1 MDKNEP
7 ETTKLS
13 GKVKLLGWLAFIFII
28 FSFIAPYLF
37 TGESSYDRYN
47 FTQTGP
53 IGDTIGGLM
62 NPFIAIAGVIMTF
75 LAFLMQVRANE
86 IQKDEFRKSLKK
98 SVDEKIL
105 EDFHTLQ
112 LLGMDIDNVIYY
124 IDENIKYID
133 DYISKLEKNPYY
145 TGRLQRDNI
154 ETFYKPKEHDR
165 KQVYNGLQEFCSKEN
180 DEWIIKYNALYECID
195 YIPNAL
201 QEVRDSID
209 FYAESIRQEY
219 ATLRKRKQKMEELCI
234 TITKFSSYNSV
245 NHTIKREIL
254 HFFRVYDHIQ
264 QNISEESEVLYQ
276 TKEAIKELINDTG
289 NSIDESNTKEIEL
302 IFICREIYRE
312 ISDIERDA
320 QHTIAELN
328 RFKKNMQTDN
338 YSAQNRLK
346 NILPFINKA
355 IEKGKEFKTKYYQEY
370 HM

>member
-1 MDKNEP
+1 MNKNS
-7 ETTKLS
+7 TST
-13 GKVKLLGWLAFIFII
+13 GVIILGGLAFLLII
-28 FSFIAPYLF
+28 FSFFAPYLF
-37 TGESSYDRYN
+37 TGESSCNRYD

-86 IQKDEFRKSLKK
+86 IQRDEFRRSLKK

-201 QEVRDSID
+201 QEVHEAMDY
-209 FYAESIRQEY
+209 YAETARQEY
-219 ATLRKRKQKMEELCI
+219 ANLRKRNHKMEELCFI
-234 TITKFSSYNSV
+234 INKSHNNAV
-245 NHTIKREIL
+245 KRIISQFINRYHRISKDDDKSQIL
-254 HFFRVYDHIQ
+254 HQF
-264 QNISEESEVLYQ
+264 
-276 TKEAIKELINDTG
+276 KEAINELIKETSNLIDESDVNEKELIFT
-289 NSIDESNTKEIEL
+289 
-302 IFICREIYRE
+302 CRDIRRE
-312 ISDIERDA
+312 ISDIENNA
-320 QHTIAELN
+320 QQTIDELN
-328 RFKKNMQTDN
+328 RFKQNMQTDEH
-338 YSAQNRLK
+338 SAQNRLK